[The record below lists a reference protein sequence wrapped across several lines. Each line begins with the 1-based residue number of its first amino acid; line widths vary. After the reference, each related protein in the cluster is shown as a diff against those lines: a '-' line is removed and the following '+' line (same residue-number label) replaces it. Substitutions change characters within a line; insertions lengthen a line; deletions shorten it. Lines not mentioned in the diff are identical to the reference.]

1 MDASI
6 TIVNS
11 DDEGDGRASA
21 VATSLQTVPS
31 RRFLLTRRGRIFQS
45 TTERYLRDDLG
56 YGTMLV
62 PSSSSSSSSSS
73 LGSRKGGSGE
83 NIAGKIVQLAPR
95 TIEDVMALRG
105 ILASTTVGG
114 GGGGGGTTTIPPRL
128 VVVDTNVLL
137 HHMDVLEHL
146 RDDDDVDDGSGGV
159 AMGGRVRHRAIA
171 NAIVIPQTALEEC
184 RHRSLVMYRR
194 ATDLVRSGGGGG
206 GGSER
211 RGGGGNRRPVIVF
224 ADAHHVDTQVRT
236 PPSSSSPASAAVD
249 DDDDDDSFEGAT
261 NDAVTTIN
269 DENDA
274 RLRNV
279 AMFYGTSLASSSSSR
294 DGDDGGGD
302 DDREEGRT
310 VEVVFL
316 SDDAASRSSA
326 LLEQRG
332 GGYYVARS
340 VREHVSMLQ
349 GEDPTLNLLDM
360 VAQFGN
366 NVVAPSPPPGFGGGE
381 GGGGTTTTTTTT
393 TPHYEPHVSSSD
405 LSRGL
410 RTNRYHQGVYHTDR
424 YSYSCG
430 YVTLRSGEERVAV
443 VVRGATD
450 VNRAVDGDIVAVELF
465 AVERW
470 LSSAEEDYGGGG
482 GGGAGDGTTT
492 TDERAAVAG
501 GEDPSSG
508 GGRTGI
514 AADTAEPS
522 VRDTENIAEEV
533 PVDDGDGGST
543 TLRRPAGRVVGI
555 IRRNFANRNYCGSI
569 CTVDDAAASKEG
581 EGGDDDDDDDD
592 DDDAGGRLAVHPH
605 DAIAARHER
614 EHPDGIT
621 STVVFFSIDQR
632 VPPVLLRT
640 TQRERLVGMRI
651 LVSMDSWPADSEFP
665 LGHYVQ
671 TLGAAGTKDTETQVL
686 LQEFRIP
693 CEPFPA
699 KVGWLFFRALL
710 LRPLERE
717 SSFLLPFFFLPRLI
731 FVLFYVWGC
740 IIRSL
745 PAFRRRT
752 TKSSSN
758 LAEPTCAISPSF
770 PSTRPDV
777 VISTTLY
784 TAPNSLMVIGRL
796 AFTSPMSLIT
806 SRRGRRSIWRRRTD
820 PPRLTW

>member
-1 MDASI
+1 
-6 TIVNS
+6 
-11 DDEGDGRASA
+11 
-21 VATSLQTVPS
+21 
-31 RRFLLTRRGRIFQS
+31 
-45 TTERYLRDDLG
+45 
-56 YGTMLV
+56 
-62 PSSSSSSSSSS
+62 
-73 LGSRKGGSGE
+73 
-83 NIAGKIVQLAPR
+83 
-95 TIEDVMALRG
+95 
-105 ILASTTVGG
+105 
-114 GGGGGGTTTIPPRL
+114 
-128 VVVDTNVLL
+128 
-137 HHMDVLEHL
+137 
-146 RDDDDVDDGSGGV
+146 
-159 AMGGRVRHRAIA
+159 
-171 NAIVIPQTALEEC
+171 
-184 RHRSLVMYRR
+184 
-194 ATDLVRSGGGGG
+194 
-206 GGSER
+206 
-211 RGGGGNRRPVIVF
+211 
-224 ADAHHVDTQVRT
+224 
-236 PPSSSSPASAAVD
+236 
-249 DDDDDDSFEGAT
+249 
-261 NDAVTTIN
+261 
-269 DENDA
+269 
-274 RLRNV
+274 
-279 AMFYGTSLASSSSSR
+279 
-294 DGDDGGGD
+294 
-302 DDREEGRT
+302 
-310 VEVVFL
+310 
-316 SDDAASRSSA
+316 
-326 LLEQRG
+326 
-332 GGYYVARS
+332 
-340 VREHVSMLQ
+340 MLQ

-360 VAQFGN
+360 VAQFGS
-366 NVVAPSPPPGFGGGE
+366 NVAVAPSPPPGFGGGE
-381 GGGGTTTTTTTT
+381 GGGGATTTTTTA

-410 RTNRYHQGVYHTDR
+410 RTNRYHQGMYHTDR
-424 YSYSCG
+424 DSYSCG

-470 LSSAEEDYGGGG
+470 LSSAEEDNGGGG

-569 CTVDDAAASKEG
+569 CTVDDAAASKGG
-581 EGGDDDDDDDD
+581 EGGDDDDDDD

-632 VPPVLLRT
+632 VPPILLRT

-699 KVGWLFFRALL
+699 KVGWLFFARCCCD
-710 LRPLERE
+710 PKRE
-717 SSFLLPFFFLPRLI
+717 SSFLLPFS
-731 FVLFYVWGC
+731 LFTPSNFC
-740 IIRSL
+740 SL
-745 PAFRRRT
+745 
-752 TKSSSN
+752 SC
-758 LAEPTCAISPSF
+758 LG
-770 PSTRPDV
+770 V
-777 VISTTLY
+777 HH
-784 TAPNSLMVIGRL
+784 
-796 AFTSPMSLIT
+796 
-806 SRRGRRSIWRRRTD
+806 
-820 PPRLTW
+820 